1 MSRRKM
7 TFNTI
12 KIPVEYTSTGD
23 KDMIISYQ
31 RQQTHIV
38 RSVYK
43 KEEKKQDYDFNSFN
57 NYNDIDLLDSW
68 WKQSAVYE
76 GKAKYDSKVE
86 IEEQEEREIKVCFG
100 GKQTM
105 NDYRKGKITKEE
117 LWIKRL
123 NPLTSIGERNCG
135 TKITNG
141 NRKFKLAQDLS
152 YVEVKLKGCTVKAN
166 LITNLHDNYEDI
178 QNLLIVHQCCG
189 DIPITYKIDTE
200 YLYVNYAVE
209 ELYDCLIQ
217 TDLIKDRIFSIDL
230 NPNYIGWSVV
240 QWHDHGSFE
249 VIDSGVVSFK
259 ELNDIE
265 YELIK

>member
-1 MSRRKM
+1 M
-7 TFNTI
+7 
-12 KIPVEYTSTGD
+12 
-23 KDMIISYQ
+23 
-31 RQQTHIV
+31 
-38 RSVYK
+38 
-43 KEEKKQDYDFNSFN
+43 
-57 NYNDIDLLDSW
+57 
-68 WKQSAVYE
+68 
-76 GKAKYDSKVE
+76 
-86 IEEQEEREIKVCFG
+86 
-100 GKQTM
+100 
-105 NDYRKGKITKEE
+105 
-117 LWIKRL
+117 
-123 NPLTSIGERNCG
+123 TSIGERNCG

-152 YVEVKLKGCTVKAN
+152 YVEVKLKDCSVKAN
-166 LITNLHDNYEDI
+166 LITNLHDNYENI

-200 YLYVNYAVE
+200 YLYLSYAVE

-217 TDLIKDRIFSIDL
+217 TDLIKDRVFSIDL